1 MRKLIL
7 IASVLISLG
16 SCIKESDC
24 GYCIYT
30 VVDEN
35 GSTNSYDE
43 ICGKDYVKVQRDIK
57 KNPKKDYKLTKYAYC
72 RDITK

>member
-16 SCIKESDC
+16 ACTKETDC

-30 VVDEN
+30 LSN
-35 GSTNSYDE
+35 GDNSYDE
-43 ICGKDYVKVQRDIK
+43 ICGKDYAKVQRDIK

-72 RDITK
+72 RDIK